1 MDPFE
6 AYRKV
11 QSSIAEHHKWFD
23 SSLPMIASE
32 NLASPAVRR
41 AMSSD
46 FGHRYAEGWVG
57 ERVYAGTRYIDE
69 VEFIAMELVKRM
81 FNVKFADVRPISGV
95 VANLAVYTAFT
106 QPGDVV
112 MALPI
117 TKGGH
122 ISMGPLRGSEGQFI
136 GGTAGA
142 VRGLDVR
149 YLAFDDQNMNVDVD
163 KSLRR
168 MEESRPKLVILGG
181 SVILFPHPVREIAE
195 GCKSIGALLHY
206 DAAHVAGLIAGK
218 RFQQPMEEGA
228 DVMTMSTHKTFFGPQ
243 HGAVVTNDEEKFERI
258 KLANFPGLLSNHH
271 LHSVA
276 ALALAAAEMLAFG
289 EKYAE
294 QVIRNA
300 KSLAQALHD
309 EGFNVVAEH
318 LGFTESH
325 QVLLDVDALGGG
337 YKCEKLLEEANI
349 IVNRNLLPWDI
360 KRGRSFRDPGGLR
373 LGVAE
378 LTRLGMREDEMME
391 IAKLYRRVLLD
402 KEDPKKVAE
411 SVAELRRRFRNVKYA
426 FEEGPAYGY

>member
-1 MDPFE
+1 LDPVE
-6 AYRKV
+6 AYGRVK
-11 QSSIAEHHKWFD
+11 SSILEHHKWFD

-32 NLASPAVRR
+32 NVTSPAVRK
-41 AMSSD
+41 AMTSD

-57 ERVYAGTRYIDE
+57 ERVYAGTKYIDE
-69 VEFIAMELVKRM
+69 VESIAMELVKRL

-106 QPGDVV
+106 NPGDVA

-142 VRGLDVR
+142 VRGLDVK
-149 YLAFDDQNMNVDVD
+149 YLAFDDHNMNVDVD
-163 KSLRR
+163 KSIKRI
-168 MEESRPKLVILGG
+168 EENKPKLVILGG
-181 SVILFPHPVREIAE
+181 SVILFPHPVKELSDV
-195 GCKSIGALLHY
+195 CKSVGALLHY

-218 RFQQPMEEGA
+218 QFQQPMEEGA

-243 HGAVVTNDEEKFERI
+243 HGAVITNDEEKFERI

-289 EKYAE
+289 EEYARA
-294 QVIRNA
+294 VVRNA
-300 KSLAQALHD
+300 KALAQALHD
-309 EGFNVVAEH
+309 EGFSVVAEH
-318 LGFTESH
+318 LGFTQSH

-337 YKCEKLLEEANI
+337 HRCEKLLEEANI

-360 KRGRSFRDPGGLR
+360 KRGRSFKDPGGLR
-373 LGVAE
+373 LGVSE
-378 LTRLGMREDEMME
+378 LTRLGMGEEEMKE
-391 IAKLYRRVLLD
+391 IAKLYRKVLLD
-402 KEDPKKVAE
+402 REDPKKVAGE
-411 SVAELRRRFRNVKYA
+411 VSELRKRFRNVKYA
-426 FEEGPAYGY
+426 FEEGPAYEY

>member
-1 MDPFE
+1 MDPIE
-6 AYRKV
+6 AYERVK
-11 QSSIAEHHKWFD
+11 SSILEHHKWFD

-32 NLASPAVRR
+32 NVTSPAVKK
-41 AMSSD
+41 AMTSD

-57 ERVYAGTRYIDE
+57 ERVYAGTKYIDE
-69 VEFIAMELVKRM
+69 VESIAIELVKKL

-95 VANLAVYTAFT
+95 IANLAVYTAFT
-106 QPGDVV
+106 NPGDVA

-142 VRGLDVR
+142 VRGLDVK
-149 YLAFDDQNMNVDVD
+149 YLAFDDHNMNIDVD
-163 KSLRR
+163 KSIKRI
-168 MEESRPKLVILGG
+168 EENKPKLVILGG
-181 SVILFPHPVREIAE
+181 SVILFPHPVKELSNV
-195 GCKSIGALLHY
+195 CKSIGALLHY

-218 RFQQPMEEGA
+218 QFQQPMEEGA
-228 DVMTMSTHKTFFGPQ
+228 DVMSMSTHKTFFGPQ
-243 HGAVVTNDEEKFERI
+243 HGAVVTNDEEKFEKI

-289 EKYAE
+289 EEYARA
-294 QVIRNA
+294 VVRNA
-300 KSLAQALHD
+300 KALAQALHD
-309 EGFNVVAEH
+309 EGFSVVAEH
-318 LGFTESH
+318 LGFTQSH

-378 LTRLGMREDEMME
+378 LTRLGMGEEEMRE
-391 IAKLYRRVLLD
+391 IAKFYRKVLLD

-411 SVAELRRRFRNVKYA
+411 EVSGLRKKFRNVKYA
-426 FEEGPAYGY
+426 FEEGPAYEY

>member
-1 MDPFE
+1 LDPIE
-6 AYRKV
+6 AYERVK
-11 QSSIAEHHKWFD
+11 SSILEHHKWFD

-32 NLASPAVRR
+32 NVTSPAVKK
-41 AMSSD
+41 AMTSD

-57 ERVYAGTRYIDE
+57 ERVYAGTKYIDE
-69 VEFIAMELVKRM
+69 VESIAIELVKKL

-95 VANLAVYTAFT
+95 IANLAVYTAFT
-106 QPGDVV
+106 NPGDVA

-142 VRGLDVR
+142 VRGLDVK
-149 YLAFDDQNMNVDVD
+149 YLAFDDHNMNIDVD
-163 KSLRR
+163 KSIKRI
-168 MEESRPKLVILGG
+168 EENKPKLVILGG
-181 SVILFPHPVREIAE
+181 SVILFPHPVKELSNV
-195 GCKSIGALLHY
+195 CKSIGALLHY

-218 RFQQPMEEGA
+218 QFQQPMEEGA
-228 DVMTMSTHKTFFGPQ
+228 DVMSMSTHKTFFGPQ
-243 HGAVVTNDEEKFERI
+243 HGAVVTNDEEKFEKI

-289 EKYAE
+289 EEYARA
-294 QVIRNA
+294 VVRNA
-300 KSLAQALHD
+300 KALAQALHD
-309 EGFNVVAEH
+309 EGFSVVAEH
-318 LGFTESH
+318 LGFTQSH

-378 LTRLGMREDEMME
+378 LTRLGMGEEEMRE
-391 IAKLYRRVLLD
+391 IAKFYRKVLLD

-411 SVAELRRRFRNVKYA
+411 EVSGLRKKFRNVKYA
-426 FEEGPAYGY
+426 FEEGPAYEY

>member
-1 MDPFE
+1 MDPLE
-6 AYRKV
+6 AYRRV
-11 QSSIAEHHKWFD
+11 QSSLSEHHKWFD

-32 NLASPAVRR
+32 NVASPAVRK
-41 AMSSD
+41 ALTSD

-57 ERVYAGTRYIDE
+57 ERVYAGTKYIDE
-69 VEFIAMELVKRM
+69 VERIAMDLLKKL

-106 QPGDVV
+106 QPGDVA

-142 VRGLDVR
+142 VRGLDVK
-149 YLAFDDQNMNVDVD
+149 YLAFDDHNMNVDVD
-163 KSLRR
+163 RSVKRI
-168 MEESRPKLVILGG
+168 EENKPKLVILGG
-181 SVILFPHPVREIAE
+181 SVILFPHPVKEIAE
-195 GCKSIGALLHY
+195 ACRSVGALLHY

-218 RFQQPMEEGA
+218 QFQQPMEEGA

-243 HGAVVTNDEEKFERI
+243 HGAVVTNDEEKFEKI

-271 LHSVA
+271 LHAVA
-276 ALALAAAEMLAFG
+276 ALALASAEMLAFA
-289 EKYAE
+289 EDYAKN
-294 QVIRNA
+294 VIKNA
-300 KSLAQALHD
+300 KALAQALHD

-318 LGFTESH
+318 LGFTQSH
-325 QVLLDVDALGGG
+325 QVLLDVDAIGGG

-349 IVNRNLLPWDI
+349 IVNRNLLPWDM
-360 KRGRSFRDPGGLR
+360 KRGRSFKDPGGIR

-378 LTRLGMREDEMME
+378 LTRLGMGEEEMRE
-391 IAKLYRRVLLD
+391 IAKFYRRVLLD
-402 KEDPKKVAE
+402 GEDPKKVAYD
-411 SVAELRRRFRNVKYA
+411 VKELRNNFRTVKYA
-426 FEEGPAYGY
+426 FEEGPAYEY